1 MKCLVSNKLSQRK
14 FIDNSGYLICA
25 DAILART
32 GSMDYIGSELNIRE
46 HANDMIKVEHRKED
60 LLDSA
65 TIASFENKPLT
76 IEHPAED
83 VTPENRNE
91 LGYGYIRDVH
101 VGKVDGY
108 DCLLGTVVV
117 TDQHAIDM
125 IQNGEMTELSCGYD
139 CDIMQDDKGYYQT
152 KIRGNHVALCES
164 GRAGIAKIRDS
175 KTTNEFNEGDKIK
188 WLFKNKPQIGYYEYD
203 FDYKGKKY
211 YAIRERKDLSGR
223 RNVISEE
230 AIIKDNYLGVL
241 PKQRRYRYRGYIL
254 IDHGYSS
261 APIEIEGEAKEFKTI
276 EAAKKYI
283 NEQISANDTTISDV
297 IANPDKIDTEN
308 YVENSTGTMRFARA
322 KGEEEYLTKAYCSND
337 EGKTWHTCY
346 LQERNTSPNVK
357 SSIQVGKM
365 LFASSSTT
373 GARNYIGRNV
383 LTYCAANGIHKLE
396 SGKEIDHINGDY
408 SDDRLSNLRMLS
420 HEDNVKAYNLLKA
433 KNKRSN
439 NMKSTKDEKIEDCKG
454 FYVKKNSDGK
464 FEIEN
469 DTKAKDLTFSAPIK
483 KKEGLTLFLPNEWA
497 DKYSE
502 NYEIRHYHN
511 GKYDEFDSV
520 YEGTWDKAKKLF
532 YELAEH
538 YHLTPREVRHGLIA
552 DSRPAKPKDSKQTF
566 YFEDND
572 KIYKVKAKSKDSA
585 IKALKA
591 IKRK

>member
-32 GSMDYIGSELNIRE
+32 GSMDYIGSELNIKE

-60 LLDSA
+60 LLDPA

-175 KTTNEFNEGDKIK
+175 KTVKKMVKIK
-188 WLFKNKPQIGYYEYD
+188 NM
-203 FDYKGKKY
+203 
-211 YAIRERKDLSGR
+211 RVVKDSDI
-223 RNVISEE
+223 NDVISEE

-283 NEQISANDTTISDV
+283 NEQISANDTAISDV

-373 GARNYIGRNV
+373 GAKNYIGRNV

-420 HEDNVKAYNLLKA
+420 HEDNVKAYNLMRA

-469 DTKAKDLTFSAPIK
+469 DAKAKDLTFSAPIK

-497 DKYSE
+497 DKYGE

-520 YEGTWDKAKKLF
+520 YEVTWDKAKKLF

-552 DSRPAKPKDSKQTF
+552 DSRPAKPKDSKKTF
-566 YFEDND
+566 YFEDDD